1 MVRIKNTPTKINK
14 HAKSL
19 LKKAS
24 AAIGKKSAKKG
35 EGAAAGGGLI
45 HTGKL
50 KVPFK
55 PASGA
60 GGGKG
65 TYTKVKKGLVKL
77 IKRRWRSGTVAK
89 REIRKLSKTTH
100 HLFPKR
106 PFNRL
111 VRELSQDIKSDVRFT
126 KESMHAIQECA
137 EMFVCCMFMKSD
149 IARNFAGRKTLLA
162 KDVKFAGFMRDE
174 CIWQFPSAG
183 PSLSASLSSGS
194 SSTATASQKQHLPRL
209 KLTVNPPAAKPTKPA
224 AAAASESAA
233 ETPAVEATAAS
244 SSAAAPAAEAPAAE
258 DGKKGASSKASG
270 KKKASS
276 ATPDE
281 AAAPP
286 PAAKKAKSSSS
297 AAPAAALAAQQ
308 QQEEE
313 ESSSSSDDEDGSS
326 SSSEEDAATED
337 AKK

>member
-24 AAIGKKSAKKG
+24 AAIGKKSSKKG
-35 EGAAAGGGLI
+35 EGAAAGLI

-50 KVPFK
+50 KVLFK
-55 PASGA
+55 PASSGA
-60 GGGKG
+60 GGSKG

-137 EMFVCCMFMKSD
+137 EMFVCGMLMKSD

-194 SSTATASQKQHLPRL
+194 SSTATASQKQQLPRL
-209 KLTVNPPAAKPTKPA
+209 KLTVTPPAAKPTKPA
-224 AAAASESAA
+224 AAAASEEDKAGAAA
-233 ETPAVEATAAS
+233 EAS
-244 SSAAAPAAEAPAAE
+244 SSAAAPAAGEPAAE

-276 ATPDE
+276 ATPEE

-297 AAPAAALAAQQ
+297 AAPAAPAAQQ
-308 QQEEE
+308 QQEEEE

-326 SSSEEDAATED
+326 SSSEEDAATEG

>member
-137 EMFVCCMFMKSD
+137 EMFVCGMFMKSD

-183 PSLSASLSSGS
+183 PSLSASLSSSGP
-194 SSTATASQKQHLPRL
+194 SSTATASQKQQLPRL
-209 KLTVNPPAAKPTKPA
+209 KLTVTPPAAKPAKAA
-224 AAAASESAA
+224 AAAASEEEKAGAAA
-233 ETPAVEATAAS
+233 EAS
-244 SSAAAPAAEAPAAE
+244 SSSAAPAAEAPAAE
-258 DGKKGASSKASG
+258 DGKKGASSSKASG

-297 AAPAAALAAQQ
+297 AAPPAAPAAQQ

-326 SSSEEDAATED
+326 SSSEEDAATEG